1 MSRCHVVTLSLMLSL
16 RLARDSGHGRY
27 RGAVVVLRGTVIA
40 RIIDRTDFLRA
51 LSVALGPRHR

>member
-1 MSRCHVVTLSLMLSL
+1 MLSL
-16 RLARDSGHGRY
+16 GLACDSGHGRY